1 MKKYEHL
8 FFDLDHTL
16 WDYDKNVQE
25 SLSELFEIY
34 QLQNF
39 GILDF
44 KTFLDAF
51 YQVNFKLWA
60 MYDVGKIDKMSLRE
74 VRFKMIFEKAGAMD
88 NTVPK
93 DMEDD
98 FMLRTSSKPHLL
110 PYSKEILDYLKP
122 KYKLHIITNGFD
134 ESQSLKMNSSGLTP
148 YFDLIVT
155 SETTGHKKPDPR
167 IFQYL
172 LDKLSVKASDCIM
185 IGDNPNSDI
194 LGAIQSNIDTIY
206 FDPHEKGIEFQPT
219 YTIRHLRELERIF

>member
-1 MKKYEHL
+1 MKTYQHL

-60 MYDVGKIDKMSLRE
+60 LYDLGKMDKKSLRE
-74 VRFKMIFEKAGAMD
+74 VRFKLIFEKAGAGD
-88 NTVPK
+88 NSVPK
-93 DMEDD
+93 EMEDD
-98 FMLRTSSKPHLL
+98 FMHRTSSKPHLL

-122 KYKLHIITNGFD
+122 NYKMHIITNGFN
-134 ESQSLKMNSSGLTP
+134 ESQALKMKSSGLES
-148 YFDLIVT
+148 YFDHVVT

-172 LDKLSVKASDCIM
+172 LDQLSVKAADCIM

-194 LGAIQSNIDTIY
+194 LGAIQANLDNIY
-206 FDPHEKGIEFQPT
+206 FDPHERGIEHQPT
-219 YTIRHLRELERIF
+219 YTIRHLKELEGIF

>member
-1 MKKYEHL
+1 MKTYQHL

-44 KTFLDAF
+44 KNFLAAF

-60 MYDVGKIDKMSLRE
+60 MYDVGKIDKKSLRE
-74 VRFKMIFEKAGAMD
+74 VRFKLIFEKAGAK
-88 NTVPK
+88 NNAVPK
-93 DMEDD
+93 EMEDD
-98 FMLRTSSKPHLL
+98 FMQRTSSKPHLL
-110 PYSKEILDYLKP
+110 PYSREILDYLRP
-122 KYKLHIITNGFD
+122 NYRMHIITNGFN
-134 ESQSLKMNSSGLTP
+134 ESQALKMKSSGLTP
-148 YFDLIVT
+148 YFDFVVT

-167 IFQYL
+167 IFKYL
-172 LDKLSVKASDCIM
+172 LDKLSVNAADCIM

-194 LGAIQSNIDTIY
+194 LGAIRSNIDQFF
-206 FDPHEKGIEFQPT
+206 FDPHEKGIEHKPT
-219 YTIRHLRELERIF
+219 HTIRHLKELEGIF

>member
-1 MKKYEHL
+1 MKTYQHL

-39 GILDF
+39 GIRDY
-44 KTFLDAF
+44 KTFLEAF

-60 MYDVGKIDKMSLRE
+60 MYDLDKVDKKSLRE
-74 VRFKMIFEKAGAMD
+74 VRFKLIFEKAGARD
-88 NTVPK
+88 NAVPK
-93 DMEDD
+93 EMEDD
-98 FMLRTSSKPHLL
+98 FMHRTSSKPHLL

-122 KYKLHIITNGFD
+122 NYRMHIITNGFN
-134 ESQSLKMNSSGLTP
+134 ESQALKIKSSGLES
-148 YFDLIVT
+148 YFDFVVT

-172 LDKLSVKASDCIM
+172 LDKLSVKATDCIM

-194 LGAIQSNIDTIY
+194 LGAIQSNLDNIY
-206 FDPHEKGIEFQPT
+206 FDPHGKGIEHLPT
-219 YTIRHLRELERIF
+219 YTIKHLKELEGIF

>member
-1 MKKYEHL
+1 LKTYQHL

-25 SLSELFEIY
+25 SLSELFGIY
-34 QLQNF
+34 QLQDF

-44 KTFLDAF
+44 RIFLDAF

-60 MYDVGKIDKMSLRE
+60 MYDVGEIDKKSLRD
-74 VRFKMIFEKAGAMD
+74 VRFKLIFEKAGARD
-88 NTVPK
+88 NVVPK
-93 DMEDD
+93 EMEDD
-98 FMLRTSSKPHLL
+98 FMHRTSSKPHLL

-122 KYKLHIITNGFD
+122 NYGLHIISNGFN
-134 ESQSLKMNSSGLTP
+134 ESQTKKMEASGLTP

-167 IFQYL
+167 IFKYAMDRL
-172 LDKLSVKASDCIM
+172 GIKSTETMM

-194 LGAIQSNIDTIY
+194 LGAIRANIDNVY
-206 FDPHEKGIEFQPT
+206 FDPHEKGIEHQPT
-219 YTIRHLRELERIF
+219 YTIRHLKELEGFL